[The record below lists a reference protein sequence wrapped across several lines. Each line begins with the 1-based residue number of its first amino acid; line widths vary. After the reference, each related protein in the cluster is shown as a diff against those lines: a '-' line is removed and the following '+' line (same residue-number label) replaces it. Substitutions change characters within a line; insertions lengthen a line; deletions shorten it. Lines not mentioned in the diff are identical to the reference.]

1 MSSYAETN
9 TGRGD
14 AMSLNNKINSLR
26 QNAFTL
32 IREVRELG
40 GVAYSDMTEGIDLH
54 EEVRQFEMRLIRQ
67 ALEVTNG
74 NQTSAANLLGVKLTT
89 LHEKIKRY
97 GIDPHAI

>member
-1 MSSYAETN
+1 MSSVAPIN
-9 TGRGD
+9 TTRSEP
-14 AMSLNNKINSLR
+14 MSLDSKINSLR

-40 GVAYSDMTEGIDLH
+40 GISYRDLTEGINLQ
-54 EEVRQFEMRLIRQ
+54 EEVRQFEIRLIRQ
-67 ALEVTNG
+67 ALEETNG
-74 NQTSAANLLGVKLTT
+74 NQTSAANLLGLKLTT

>member
-1 MSSYAETN
+1 MSSVAQIN
-9 TGRGD
+9 TKRIEEI
-14 AMSLNNKINSLR
+14 SLDSKINSLR

-40 GVAYSDMTEGIDLH
+40 RISYRDLTEGINLQD
-54 EEVRQFEMRLIRQ
+54 EVRQFEIRLIRQ
-67 ALEVTNG
+67 ALGETSG
-74 NQTSAANLLGVKLTT
+74 NQTSAANLLGLKLTT